1 MNRYKISGQNAAT
14 VDELMGTLIHTTD
27 MYETQRIGDV
37 KEEEERDARERV
49 KREQDEAYE
58 ASLQADRAKDEAKRA
73 IEKQKLSEEMKQQL
87 AAEQA
92 QVGVYGIR
100 IIVIVIVVSST

>member
-27 MYETQRIGDV
+27 MYET
-37 KEEEERDARERV
+37 ARERV

-100 IIVIVIVVSST
+100 IIVIVIVVSSTSEVELQQ